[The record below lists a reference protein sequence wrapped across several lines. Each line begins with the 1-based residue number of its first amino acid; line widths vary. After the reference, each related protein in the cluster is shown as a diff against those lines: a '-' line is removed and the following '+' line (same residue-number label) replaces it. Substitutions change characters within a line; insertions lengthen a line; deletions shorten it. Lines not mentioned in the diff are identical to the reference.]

1 MYLREVIG
9 TGTYKIRILKT
20 NYRPPMHVPFLGG
33 QDSTLYVRSPHPAYP
48 PYRNFIIL
56 PGTGT
61 SDLEGP
67 ILRFLTRKRKIGPCY
82 PPPIIIK
89 FQGDPTRPGGQ
100 LATLAGRG

>member
-48 PYRNFIIL
+48 PYRHFKIH

-82 PPPIIIK
+82 PPPKHFKI
-89 FQGDPTRPGGQ
+89 PR
-100 LATLAGRG
+100 